1 MNMSEDTK
9 ELVEVSSSNLTPEQ
23 AERLSAFTRMLND
36 NKLRIAEI
44 ALQVDKLEAEYK
56 RLKGESESQFSTI
69 RGLIAQT
76 EADLKSYTN
85 DLVAAH
91 KINLDEGG
99 WSLSFTEMRFVRHQP
114 KAKAAVGS
122 KVPAKK
128 ARK

>member
-9 ELVEVSSSNLTPEQ
+9 ELVEVGSSNLTPEQ

-36 NKLRIAEI
+36 NKLRIAEL
-44 ALQVDKLEAEYK
+44 ALQVDKLETEYK
-56 RLKGESESQFSTI
+56 RLKGESESQFATI

-76 EADLKSYTN
+76 EADLKNYTN

-91 KINLDEGG
+91 KINLEDGG
-99 WSLSFTEMRFVRHQP
+99 WSLSFTEMRFIRHQP
-114 KAKAAVGS
+114 KNKPAASAK
-122 KVPAKK
+122 PAKK